1 MQEVSTA
8 KVKIDYNKFSKIMLD
23 KAIKI
28 GEKVAKESIDIVVKD
43 AKTKTYKEIA
53 DNIEISDV
61 KTVRKQNGATI
72 TVSAYVELEKV
83 PYARAVEEGS
93 GIHDP
98 SKRSTYPID
107 GKNRSDGN
115 LIFFWEKRGVMFKGP
130 HVDHPGV
137 EAKPYLSL
145 SLKENK
151 KRIMNLLEAR
161 MEGK

>member
-1 MQEVSTA
+1 MPEVSTA

-53 DNIEISDV
+53 DNIETSDV

-98 SKRSTYPID
+98 SKRDTYPID
-107 GKNRSDGN
+107 AKKAQT
-115 LIFFWEKRGVMFKGP
+115 LVFWWEKRQKLFVGP

-137 EAKPYLSL
+137 EAKPYLKL
-145 SLKENK
+145 ALKENK

>member
-1 MQEVSTA
+1 MLEVSTA

-53 DNIEISDV
+53 DNIETSDV

-83 PYARAVEEGS
+83 PYARAVEGGS

-98 SKRSTYPID
+98 SKRATYPID
-107 GKNRSDGN
+107 AKKAQT
-115 LIFFWEKRGVMFKGP
+115 LVFWWEKRQKLFVGP

-137 EAKPYLSL
+137 EAKPYLKL
-145 SLKENK
+145 ALKENK

>member
-8 KVKIDYNKFSKIMLD
+8 KVKIDYNKVSKIMLD

-72 TVSAYVELEKV
+72 TVSAYVKLEKV

-98 SKRSTYPID
+98 SKRATYPID
-107 GKNRSDGN
+107 ARNAPT
-115 LIFFWEKRGVMFKGP
+115 LVFWWEKRQKLFVGP

-145 SLKENK
+145 SLRENK